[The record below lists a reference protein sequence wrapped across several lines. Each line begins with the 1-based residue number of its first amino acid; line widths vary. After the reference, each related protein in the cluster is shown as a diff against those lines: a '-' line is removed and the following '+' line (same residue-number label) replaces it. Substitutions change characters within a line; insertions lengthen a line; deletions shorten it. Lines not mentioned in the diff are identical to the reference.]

1 MDMTQSEE
9 QLSKSDSLD
18 PPTEAGQSQAEPAV
32 VATQPTA
39 DPQPTAQPIGPFWLI
54 PAQTGPEA
62 MGAAINMGWTAPVIA
77 KPGPSAAEIQAQKAA
92 AHNQRLLILAIV
104 AAVFLVHLPWLLYIL
119 TVHGCWGSFL
129 DLCFAGTDTIAAE
142 GDIDSLT
149 ADPFMFAQVAFF
161 MLRIQSVL
169 TTDWAQ
175 FSQALQ
181 LSTGVGSFVLTKII
195 AANGKIAQ
203 GSTSRMLLAGSCAA
217 SFGILFW
224 AEIHLTGSTEFADLG
239 GQTVMGYID
248 QELPEDFLSAGVA
261 QSGLLKYLQ
270 FLRLADA
277 LILGAALA
285 MPKSA

>member
-1 MDMTQSEE
+1 M
-9 QLSKSDSLD
+9 
-18 PPTEAGQSQAEPAV
+18 
-32 VATQPTA
+32 
-39 DPQPTAQPIGPFWLI
+39 GPFWLV
-54 PAQTGPEA
+54 PAQSGAEA
-62 MGAAINMGWTAPVIA
+62 TAAGMTLAWPGQVMA
-77 KPGPSAAEIQAQKAA
+77 KPGPTPQEIQAQNAA

-104 AAVFLVHLPWLLYIL
+104 AAVFVVHLPWLLYIL

-129 DLCFAGTDTIAAE
+129 DLCFASADPIAAE
-142 GDIDSLT
+142 ETLDSLT
-149 ADPFMFAQVAFF
+149 EDPFLFAQVAFF

-181 LSTGVGSFVLTKII
+181 LSTGVGSFMLTKII

-203 GSTSRMLLAGSCAA
+203 GSTSRLLLAGSCAA

-224 AEIHLTGSTEFADLG
+224 AEIHLTGSTVFADLG
-239 GQTVMGYID
+239 GQTVLGYID
-248 QELPEDFLSAGVA
+248 QELPTDFLSAGVA
-261 QSGLLKYLQ
+261 RSGLLKYLQ